1 MCARVYDRRLLLPV
15 ALLLLPVAF
24 LFSNSL
30 PCHAASGRGASPP
43 DPAAIAQLEER
54 ASHANPREQCYL
66 YTQLVQTM
74 VDAAGHQM
82 LDGDSEQAAAT
93 LKRTEHYTQL
103 IHLALARNTKRL
115 KEAEKLM
122 ERTTERLG
130 EYLRRTSGDDRL
142 AMQATLKQLDHVHD
156 ELLDQVFNH

>member
-1 MCARVYDRRLLLPV
+1 MYARVCGRRLLLPV
-15 ALLLLPVAF
+15 VLLLLPVAF
-24 LFSNSL
+24 LVSNSL
-30 PCHAASGRGASPP
+30 PCHAASGPP
-43 DPAAIAQLEER
+43 DPATIAQLEEK
-54 ASHANPREQCYL
+54 ANHANPREQCYL

-93 LKRTEHYTQL
+93 LKRTEHYSQL

-115 KEAEKLM
+115 KETEKMM
-122 ERTTERLG
+122 ERTTELLG

-142 AMQATLKQLDHVHD
+142 AMQATLK
-156 ELLDQVFNH
+156 